1 MHWAGLFD
9 LPLVHDGGRL
19 FFPYRRMMPVPK
31 GLLEE
36 A

>member
-19 FFPYRRMMPVPK
+19 SFPYRRRMPVPR